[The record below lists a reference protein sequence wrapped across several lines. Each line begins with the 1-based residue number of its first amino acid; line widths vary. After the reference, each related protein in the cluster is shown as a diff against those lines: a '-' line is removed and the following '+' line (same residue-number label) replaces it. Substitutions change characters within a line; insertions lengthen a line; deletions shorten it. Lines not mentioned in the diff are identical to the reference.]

1 MSAAPTG
8 LKNIFREVLQTKSGK
23 IAIII
28 LSTILAMSLTVW
40 ITGSEEVVKN
50 WNEPEYWIDNPRLA
64 APEWVSWIT
73 GSNAPRTI
81 ILKPEDFR
89 KTYSEDPLTGQAT
102 IQLRTRFYYDYND
115 VPSEIILK
123 LNVNATTRSLITL
136 SWIKPDGSKL
146 EVYRKD
152 ASRGSYL
159 IFLYTDTDAVSSVK
173 SYLSGIN
180 ASPDIAV
187 QTVLFSSEASLK
199 SGDPKILRS
208 SDVNPPRPYEAII
221 SITSRKESLSASAQL
236 DLLGRVHG
244 IAGTDNKRRDIFIG
258 ILWGAPV
265 ALAFGLTAALIISFV
280 QTILGALAA
289 FYGYRVDEVIERLT
303 DVYLVLPFLS
313 LLITIQFI
321 YKTTIWTI
329 LMTVIALSIFGTIT
343 KSTRSMV
350 LQVKEEPY
358 IEAAISY
365 GASKVRILFLYILP
379 RVLPYTFANVT
390 VLVPSYIFL
399 EASLSLLGVG
409 DPVLPTWGKL
419 IEEAFIGGAT
429 FYGYWWWILIPSS
442 LIILV
447 SMAFALL
454 WYSFDKILNPRLRE
468 E

>member
-1 MSAAPTG
+1 MSTAPTG
-8 LKNIFREVLQTKSGK
+8 LRSVFREVLQTKSGK
-23 IAIII
+23 IAVII
-28 LSTILAMSLTVW
+28 LSVILVMSLSVW
-40 ITGSEEVVKN
+40 LTGSEEVVKN

-64 APEWVSWIT
+64 SPEWVAWIT

-81 ILKPEDFR
+81 IVKPDDFR
-89 KTYSEDPLTGQAT
+89 KTYTEDPLTGQAT
-102 IQLRTRFYYDYND
+102 IQLRSRFYYDYND
-115 VPSEIILK
+115 APSEVILK
-123 LNVNATTRSLITL
+123 LNINSTARALITTT
-136 SWIKPDGSKL
+136 WIKPDGSKL
-146 EVYRKD
+146 EIYRKD
-152 ASRGSYL
+152 VNRGSYL
-159 IFLYTDTDAVSSVK
+159 IFLYTDTDSVSAVRT
-173 SYLSGIN
+173 YLNSIN
-180 ASPDIAV
+180 SPTDLAV
-187 QTVLFSSEASLK
+187 QTVLFSSHESLK
-199 SGDPKILRS
+199 AGEPKILKS
-208 SDVNPPRPYEAII
+208 SEVNPPKPYEIII
-221 SITSRKESLSASAQL
+221 SVTSSREGLSALAQL
-236 DLLGRVHG
+236 DLLGKIHG
-244 IAGTDNKRRDIFIG
+244 MAGTDNKRRDIFIG

-280 QTILGALAA
+280 QTILGAVSA
-289 FYGYRVDEVIERLT
+289 FYGYRIDELIERLT
-303 DVYLVLPFLS
+303 DIYLVLPFLS

-329 LMTVIALSIFGTIT
+329 LLTVIALSIFGTIT
-343 KSTRSMV
+343 KSTRSIV

-365 GASKVRILFLYILP
+365 GASKIRILFLYILP